1 MGDSA
6 YMELDGIGDLME
18 SVELYAAAPE
28 KVADVALKEA
38 GEPIAEEA
46 KQTSAFVDRSGKLR
60 KSIGESGVKY
70 EYRQS
75 GSIKGRKYILVG
87 SADRVAHL
95 VEYGHGGPQP
105 APAHPFLE
113 PAFNHHK
120 DEAEA
125 IIKARLREALNSG

>member
-6 YMELDGIGDLME
+6 YMELEGIGDLME
-18 SVELYAAAPE
+18 EVEMYAAAPE

-38 GEPIAEEA
+38 GEPIAKEA

-60 KSIGESGVKY
+60 KSIGESGVKNDS
-70 EYRQS
+70 R
-75 GSIKGRKYILVG
+75 KNRKYILVG
-87 SADRVAHL
+87 SANRTAHL
-95 VEYGHGGPQP
+95 VEYGHGGPHP

-120 DEAEA
+120 DEAAE
-125 IIKARLREALNSG
+125 IIKAKLREALNSG